1 MDLSPPTENLQT
13 REATNSRLGS
23 TRTRQEQE
31 GIDPPL
37 TSLFIYRYP
46 FLPLGNEASN
56 TAAFFFFFFFACVMC
71 KRQRSRRPLPPHER
85 FLLSSPAEERTDP
98 GTPAKVWL

>member
-56 TAAFFFFFFFACVMC
+56 TAAFFFLHV
-71 KRQRSRRPLPPHER
+71 
-85 FLLSSPAEERTDP
+85 
-98 GTPAKVWL
+98 